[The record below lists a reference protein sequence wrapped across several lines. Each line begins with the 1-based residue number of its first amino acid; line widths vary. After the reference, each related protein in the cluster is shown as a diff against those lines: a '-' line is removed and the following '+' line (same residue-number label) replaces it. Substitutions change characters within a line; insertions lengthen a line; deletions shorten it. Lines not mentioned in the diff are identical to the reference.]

1 MRQYDELMIKKFGE
15 RYVKYRESYN
25 NSEFVEN
32 LKFPLQIDLDLRDA
46 CNLNCPACHTINRKR
61 SNKVINEEL
70 LHSIVKE
77 CKENNL
83 CAINIGG
90 CSEPLIDKDL
100 VVETI
105 ELFKDAG
112 VMDIFLHTNGIL
124 LDEITSQK
132 IIATGVTYLCISID
146 AATDETYT
154 KVRGSNFNAL
164 MNNINNFINIRGKRK
179 FPFLRVS
186 FLPTELNYKEKQQFL
201 DFWGNKADIVEIQ
214 DYSYVEGG
222 PKGVENIEVSS
233 DIISDSFNSRLKRIS
248 IIAPDLLAGSCGQS
262 DVEFAISNGENFNKY
277 RSITN
282 YMKKIKCREN

>member
-1 MRQYDELMIKKFGE
+1 MRQYDELMIERFGK
-15 RYVKYRESYN
+15 RYVKYRENYN
-25 NSEFVEN
+25 NSKFVVN

-46 CNLNCPACHTINRKR
+46 CNLNCPACHTLNRKR
-61 SNKVINEEL
+61 INKVINKEL
-70 LHSIVKE
+70 LYSIVKE

-100 VVETI
+100 VIETI
-105 ELFKDAG
+105 ELFKNAG

-132 IIATGVTYLCISID
+132 IIDAGVTYLCISID
-146 AATDETYT
+146 AATDETYK
-154 KVRGSNFNAL
+154 KVRGSNFNVL
-164 MNNINNFINIRGKRK
+164 INNINNFINIRGKRK

-201 DFWGNKADIVEIQ
+201 DYWQNKADIVEIQ
-214 DYSYVEGG
+214 NYSYVEGG
-222 PKGVENIEVSS
+222 PKRVENIEVSN

-248 IIAPDLLAGSCGQS
+248 IIAPDLLAGSCGHS
-262 DVEFAISNGENFNKY
+262 DVEFAINNGQNFNKY
-277 RSITN
+277 KSITN
-282 YMKKIKCREN
+282 YMKKVNSK